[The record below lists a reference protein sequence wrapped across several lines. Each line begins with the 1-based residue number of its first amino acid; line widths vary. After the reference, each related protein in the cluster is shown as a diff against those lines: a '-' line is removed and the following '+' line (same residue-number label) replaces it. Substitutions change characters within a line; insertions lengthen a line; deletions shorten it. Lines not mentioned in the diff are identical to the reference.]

1 MAKEKTKKSA
11 FVGKPVDFAEIKSKC
26 DAWFAENG
34 EHLREEF
41 AKIGAGIAKTV
52 GIAVATLGIL
62 IGSATL
68 TSCDVG
74 GPSTTTGGH
83 GQQKTNAEL
92 TQSARNFINNCLS
105 GSCGQYHTS
114 FGGHTTHMANYII
127 NNVPTGKRVTGE
139 GVYYSVQGQGQGVD
153 WHDPVTVRDGKG
165 QDIGGGGF
173 KTTSLGAQSG
183 YDVYD
188 LTIDYSR

>member
-34 EHLREEF
+34 EHLRDEF

-83 GQQKTNAEL
+83 GPQKTNAEL
-92 TQSARNFINNCLS
+92 TQAARNFIDKCLS
-105 GSCGQYHTS
+105 SQCGQYHAS
-114 FGGHTTHMANYII
+114 WVNHSTH
-127 NNVPTGKRVTGE
+127 V
-139 GVYYSVQGQGQGVD
+139 
-153 WHDPVTVRDGKG
+153 
-165 QDIGGGGF
+165 
-173 KTTSLGAQSG
+173 
-183 YDVYD
+183 
-188 LTIDYSR
+188 